1 MPRIAHPIPG
11 GLLDTLPPDAA
22 RIQAVVRLLEL
33 QQQAMAGDERARA
46 ELAALME
53 GRQWN

>member
-1 MPRIAHPIPG
+1 MPRVLRTIPG

-33 QQQAMAGDERARA
+33 QQRAMAGDERAQA

-53 GRQWN
+53 GK